1 MCFLH
6 FNKRADSARK
16 NEEVLII
23 IQSLHLKMTIYG
35 YCRQSKNYIGLKIV
49 NKSINKKN
57 FYNSRPNVITAADW
71 PKFINTDLILCLYSD
86 PEN

>member
-1 MCFLH
+1 MYTAEKMCFLH

-35 YCRQSKNYIGLKIV
+35 YCRQSKNYIGLKKV
-49 NKSINKKN
+49 NKSINKKT
-57 FYNSRPNVITAADW
+57 FITVDPMLLQLPMGQNSLTQ
-71 PKFINTDLILCLYSD
+71 T
-86 PEN
+86 